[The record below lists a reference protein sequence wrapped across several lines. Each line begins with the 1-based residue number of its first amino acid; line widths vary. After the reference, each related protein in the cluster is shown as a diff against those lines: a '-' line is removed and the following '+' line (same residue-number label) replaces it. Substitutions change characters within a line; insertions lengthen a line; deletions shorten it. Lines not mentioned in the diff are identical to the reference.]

1 MAIRKRRA
9 ELAELEAAMKEAK
22 RRDRRSV
29 FVIGSKP
36 SDDTEG
42 DPHWGR
48 RKSDLNH
55 ATPVRW
61 DQVTLEQLAAVP
73 NPGLLCACR
82 CGVLFVRHHAARY
95 CSAACQANA
104 RRPSRLEINCA
115 ACNKPIPQHG
125 TSRRTRRFCGD
136 ACRQRAY
143 RKRITAI

>member
-1 MAIRKRRA
+1 MRRYPYASHQAPERDTIAVRGESGNNNPNQGFQMAIRKRRA

-55 ATPVRW
+55 ATPVR
-61 DQVTLEQLAAVP
+61 V
-73 NPGLLCACR
+73 G
-82 CGVLFVRHHAARY
+82 
-95 CSAACQANA
+95 S
-104 RRPSRLEINCA
+104 
-115 ACNKPIPQHG
+115 
-125 TSRRTRRFCGD
+125 GD
-136 ACRQRAY
+136 A
-143 RKRITAI
+143 